1 MESRAATTESKHTY
15 PTSPWIQAPTIS
27 SSTSGSYFGDASS
40 RVPAQLDFWPL
51 LFPQQASVYQA
62 QLLHYTNL
70 VSPGRGGGLHQP
82 QALPQATVATP
93 QIQAAPRSRSSSK
106 VSNKEIS
113 STKSSQGGHGN
124 RAVQTKDKGD
134 RAVITGKDAPPKMQ
148 QSSQQQP
155 ELSHPLPARP
165 AARTGNGQSHS
176 NSMPSTP
183 QQHARNFSFE
193 SREPSPT
200 ATNNHSPR
208 SAYSETNSNLPSLRP
223 LPPRLGGCKY
233 ETSQIN
239 SKRRMPYS
247 IGSDKLDKTSLDKI
261 KSKLSDDVETKLT
274 TDMRELYD
282 RLRPTDKVE
291 ENRQKLVVKLEKMF
305 NEEWPGNDIRVHL
318 FGSSGN
324 LLCSDDADVDI
335 CITTPWKDLEYVC
348 MIAALLAKK
357 GMEKVVC
364 ISGAKVPIVKIWD
377 PELGLAC
384 DMNVNNTLALENTR
398 MVRTY
403 VEIDPRVRPLAM
415 VIKYWTRQRIVND
428 AAFGG
433 TLSSYTWICLIIGF
447 LQLRDPPVLPSLHQR
462 QHQRLPKN
470 GGPESAFA
478 DDLEKLSGFGAKN
491 EASLGELLFQF
502 FRFYAHEFDYDKY
515 VISIRLG
522 RKATRMEKGWH
533 IGINNH
539 LCVEEPFNTARN
551 LGNTADE
558 YSFRGLHLE
567 LRRAFDLISEGKLSE
582 CCEQYVYPKEETPV
596 FQRPPNTSR
605 PVMIR
610 SSSQQHSGRGRGNF
624 RGGRHSNNFQRNTN
638 SNRRASSSV
647 AYDTNTMYMP
657 QVAMT
662 PQDLAW
668 YAQQAQSHQQYPAL
682 VGAAMAAQVQQ
693 ENNIRFQLYTQ
704 SQVYQQVQAQM
715 AAQMHAAQRMQG
727 SSSATQQGP
736 ERSRTNSFD
745 NPPLSAPIAGPQDWY
760 NMYGVPM
767 AAYYGQSSFAYPSSP
782 ATVAT
787 STPEYRRGLQRS
799 SATTESGASTSGSS
813 LRSQSQ
819 PASRSAP
826 TAQHNQAHTGT
837 SASVNTNSN
846 PTRQVNGIPVSN
858 GVPSDAEYDEASQ
871 APASD
876 SPASD
881 EGAYLGYYVSDASS
895 PAHSQVAPNAIAFA
909 DTTQPAQ
916 GRRRLS
922 TEVPQTILDR
932 RMRRTSR
939 SPSPLGH
946 ARAFSSGGSSVASAP
961 VVASGSTNGPRA
973 ASRPLIVNGTGSSLR
988 TSSTPSQRHNP
999 AVVSTESNPT
1009 DDQGRSSQENT
1020 LQVQG
1025 LGTSG
1030 YNSDQLD
1037 GQALP
1042 RSESVQ
1048 IPVSE
1053 RTPMIVNGTTTPS
1066 SATNATASASPA
1078 SVSAPQQSA
1087 SQAID
1092 DASFRDRIA
1101 LMSMNQYAWS
1111 PQAQVQSQPY
1121 PDIANGTQPSLRQ
1134 RALSRQQS
1142 GVIAPLDLATRENRM
1157 NGHQLSIDAQHLS
1170 PINETRSPSPTV
1182 VRKNDFA
1189 SRVDQLPSASQSSAP
1204 KAHAE
1209 PSGSGHRSNDSK
1221 GSVGKESK
1229 QGHASTHSPKRSS
1242 TANQRSSQAT
1252 AQSQSQSHSSGQA
1265 QAQSPRVNGVREN
1278 GHTRSAKSESHG
1290 PESSWQK
1297 ATKGRKKGADT
1308 KNHGGSASSEQPPK
1322 HDADRKGG

>member
-1 MESRAATTESKHTY
+1 MESRATTTESKHTY
-15 PTSPWIQAPTIS
+15 PTSPWIQTPTI
-27 SSTSGSYFGDASS
+27 ASS
-40 RVPAQLDFWPL
+40 ASATYFDAPSRAPAQLDFWPL

-70 VSPGRGGGLHQP
+70 VSPGRGGGLQQP
-82 QALPQATVATP
+82 QALPQTTVATP

-106 VSNKEIS
+106 VSNKDS
-113 STKSSQGGHGN
+113 SAIKGNQGGHGH
-124 RAVQTKDKGD
+124 RAVQNKDKGD

-148 QSSQQQP
+148 QQSSQQP

-223 LPPRLGGCKY
+223 LPPRLVGGCQY
-233 ETSQIN
+233 ETSQMN

-247 IGSDKLDKTSLDKI
+247 IGSDKLERTSPDKI
-261 KSKLSDDVETKLT
+261 KSKLSEDEERKLT

-282 RLRPTDKVE
+282 RLTPTEKVE
-291 ENRQKLVVKLEKMF
+291 ENRQKLVVKLEKIF

-324 LLCSDDADVDI
+324 LLCSDDSDVDI
-335 CITTPWKDLEYVC
+335 CITTPWKELEGVC
-348 MIAALLAKK
+348 VIADLLARK
-357 GMEKVVC
+357 GMKKVVC
-364 ISGAKVPIVKIWD
+364 ISAAKVPIVKIWD

-415 VIKYWTRQRIVND
+415 IVKYWTRQRIVND

-462 QHQRLPKN
+462 QHQRLPKR
-470 GGPESAFA
+470 GGQESAFA
-478 DDLEKLSGFGAKN
+478 DDLDKLRGFGDKN
-491 EASLGELLFQF
+491 KASLGELLFQF
-502 FRFYAHEFDYDKY
+502 FRFYAHEFDYDKNA
-515 VISIRLG
+515 ISIRLG
-522 RKATRMEKGWH
+522 RKVTKQEKGWH

-539 LCVEEPFNTARN
+539 LCVEEPFNTIRN

-567 LRRAFDLISEGKLSE
+567 LRRAFNLISEGKLDE
-582 CCEQYVYPKEETPV
+582 CCEKYVYPKEETPT
-596 FQRPPNTSR
+596 FQRPPTQAR

-610 SSSQQHSGRGRGNF
+610 SSSQQHSGRGGRGNY
-624 RGGRHSNNFQRNTN
+624 RGRHSNNFHRNTN

-657 QVAMT
+657 SVAMT
-662 PQDLAW
+662 PQELAW

-682 VGAAMAAQVQQ
+682 VGAAMAAQLQQ

-727 SSSATQQGP
+727 SSSTSQQGS
-736 ERSRTNSFD
+736 ERPRTNSFD

-760 NMYGVPM
+760 SVYGVPM
-767 AAYYGQSSFAYPSSP
+767 AAYYGQAGFAYPSSP
-782 ATVAT
+782 ATAAAN
-787 STPEYRRGLQRS
+787 SPEYRRGLQRS
-799 SATTESGASTSGSS
+799 SATPESGASTSGSS

-819 PASRSAP
+819 PASRSATGQQVQGYPGNSTP
-826 TAQHNQAHTGT
+826 TNG
-837 SASVNTNSN
+837 SANTA
-846 PTRQVNGIPVSN
+846 RQVNGAPIPSFI
-858 GVPSDAEYDEASQ
+858 PDDADFDESTQ
-871 APASD
+871 RPASN

-895 PAHSQVAPNAIAFA
+895 PARSQGTPNAIAFG

-946 ARAFSSGGSSVASAP
+946 TRAYSTGGNAAATAQVGASSSP
-961 VVASGSTNGPRA
+961 NGHRV

-988 TSSTPSQRHNP
+988 TSSTPSQRHDP
-999 AVVSTESNPT
+999 AGTVADSNTTEELSLLSP
-1009 DDQGRSSQENT
+1009 GKP
-1020 LQVQG
+1020 LQIQG
-1025 LGTSG
+1025 LGISG
-1030 YNSDQLD
+1030 YAADQGGD
-1037 GQALP
+1037 MP
-1042 RSESVQ
+1042 EPVQ
-1048 IPVSE
+1048 TPV
-1053 RTPMIVNGTTTPS
+1053 IVNGTTTPS
-1066 SATNATASASPA
+1066 SAPNTTAAALPTTASSRPL
-1078 SVSAPQQSA
+1078 
-1087 SQAID
+1087 D
-1092 DASFRDRIA
+1092 DPSFRDRIA
-1101 LMSMNQYAWS
+1101 LMSMNQYAWAS
-1111 PQAQVQSQPY
+1111 QAQAQPEVV
-1121 PDIANGTQPSLRQ
+1121 NGTQMSLRQ
-1134 RALSRQQS
+1134 RAMSRQQS
-1142 GVIAPLDLATRENRM
+1142 GVIAPLDLATRDNRI

-1182 VRKNDFA
+1182 VRKGEYPLRADQSSFVPQNSLPKVQGEPPVPTHTKGSTA
-1189 SRVDQLPSASQSSAP
+1189 SHSKQAQSSA
-1204 KAHAE
+1204 
-1209 PSGSGHRSNDSK
+1209 
-1221 GSVGKESK
+1221 
-1229 QGHASTHSPKRSS
+1229 QSPKRLS
-1242 TANQRSSQAT
+1242 TSTQRSVQVATQSQAQTSSQAPT
-1252 AQSQSQSHSSGQA
+1252 
-1265 QAQSPRVNGVREN
+1265 QSPKVNGIREN
-1278 GHTRSAKSESHG
+1278 GHTRGVKSESHG
-1290 PESSWQK
+1290 PEGTWQK
-1297 ATKGRKKGADT
+1297 ATKGRRKGADA
-1308 KNHGGSASSEQPPK
+1308 KNQQGGGFVPSEQPPK
-1322 HDADRKGG
+1322 HEADRKGG

>member
-1 MESRAATTESKHTY
+1 MESRATTTESKHIY
-15 PTSPWIQAPTIS
+15 PTSPWIQAHTIS
-27 SSTSGSYFGDASS
+27 SSGSASYFSDVSS

-70 VSPGRGGGLHQP
+70 VSPGRGGGLQQP
-82 QALPQATVATP
+82 QALPPATVATP

-113 STKSSQGGHGN
+113 SIKGSQGGHGN

-148 QSSQQQP
+148 QSSQQP

-223 LPPRLGGCKY
+223 LPPRLMGGCQY
-233 ETSQIN
+233 ETSQMN

-247 IGSDKLDKTSLDKI
+247 IGSDKLEKISLEKI
-261 KSKLSDDVETKLT
+261 KSKLSEDEERKLT

-282 RLRPTDKVE
+282 RLRPTEKVE
-291 ENRQKLVVKLEKMF
+291 ENRQKLVVKLERIF

-324 LLCSDDADVDI
+324 WLCSDDSDVDI
-335 CITTPWKDLEYVC
+335 CITTPWKDLEGVC

-357 GMEKVVC
+357 GMQKVVC

-403 VEIDPRVRPLAM
+403 IEIDPRVRPLAM
-415 VIKYWTRQRIVND
+415 VIKYWTRKRIIND

-447 LQLRDPPVLPSLHQR
+447 LQLRDPPILPSLHQR
-462 QHQRLPKN
+462 QHQRLPKR
-470 GGPESAFA
+470 GGRESAFA
-478 DDLEKLSGFGAKN
+478 DDLEKLGGFGEKN

-502 FRFYAHEFDYDKY
+502 LRFYAHEFDYDKH

-522 RKATRMEKGWH
+522 RKATRLEKGWH

-539 LCVEEPFNTARN
+539 LCVEEPFNTVRN

-567 LRRAFDLISEGKLSE
+567 LRRAFDLISEGNLGE
-582 CCEQYVYPKEETPV
+582 CCEQYVYPKEETPL

-610 SSSQQHSGRGRGNF
+610 SSSQQHSGRGGRGNF
-624 RGGRHSNNFQRNTN
+624 RGGRHSNNFQRNVN

-657 QVAMT
+657 SVAMT
-662 PQDLAW
+662 PQELAW

-727 SSSATQQGP
+727 SSSASQQGP
-736 ERSRTNSFD
+736 ERPRTNSFD
-745 NPPLSAPIAGPQDWY
+745 NPPLSAPIASPQDWY
-760 NMYGVPM
+760 SMYGVPM
-767 AAYYGQSSFAYPSSP
+767 TAYYGQSSFAYPSSP
-782 ATVAT
+782 ATVT
-787 STPEYRRGLQRS
+787 TTTPEYRRGLQRS

-826 TAQHNQAHTGT
+826 TAQHNQAYPGT
-837 SASVNTNSN
+837 STPMNVSSN

-858 GVPSDAEYDEASQ
+858 GVLGDVDHDETPK
-871 APASD
+871 APASN

-895 PAHSQVAPNAIAFA
+895 PARSQVAPNAIAFA
-909 DTTQPAQ
+909 DTTQPTQ

-946 ARAFSSGGSSVASAP
+946 TRAFSTGGNSVASAP
-961 VVASGSTNGPRA
+961 TIASGSTNGLRT
-973 ASRPLIVNGTGSSLR
+973 ASRPLVVNGTGSSLR
-988 TSSTPSQRHNP
+988 TSSTPSQRHTS
-999 AVVSTESNPT
+999 AVIATESNAA
-1009 DDQGRSSQENT
+1009 DDQCRSSQEST
-1020 LQVQG
+1020 LKIQG
-1025 LGTSG
+1025 LGISG
-1030 YNSDQLD
+1030 YAADQVD
-1037 GQALP
+1037 GQAFP
-1042 RSESVQ
+1042 RSEPVQ
-1048 IPVSE
+1048 TPVPE
-1053 RTPMIVNGTTTPS
+1053 RAPVIVNGTTTPS
-1066 SATNATASASPA
+1066 ATAIATTSASPA
-1078 SVSAPQQSA
+1078 SAPQPV
-1087 SQAID
+1087 D

-1101 LMSMNQYAWS
+1101 LMSMNQYAWT
-1111 PQAQVQSQPY
+1111 PQGQAQTQPQ
-1121 PDIANGTQPSLRQ
+1121 PDNINGTQTSHRQ
-1134 RALSRQQS
+1134 RALARPQS

-1157 NGHQLSIDAQHLS
+1157 NGHQLSIEAQHLS

-1189 SRVDQLPSASQSSAP
+1189 SKNDQLPPAAQNSAP
-1204 KAHAE
+1204 KAHVE
-1209 PSGSGHRSNDSK
+1209 PFISGNHSK
-1221 GSVGKESK
+1221 GVAAKESK
-1229 QGHASTHSPKRSS
+1229 QGHVSTQSPKRGS
-1242 TANQRSSQAT
+1242 TAAQRSVQGT
-1252 AQSQSQSHSSGQA
+1252 AQTQSQLHTSGQA
-1265 QAQSPRVNGVREN
+1265 QAQSPKVNGVREN
-1278 GHTRSAKSESHG
+1278 GHTRGVKSES
-1290 PESSWQK
+1290 PEGTWQK

-1308 KNHGGSASSEQPPK
+1308 KNHGGGFVSSEQPPK
-1322 HDADRKGG
+1322 HEADRKGG

>member
-1 MESRAATTESKHTY
+1 MESRATTTESKHTY
-15 PTSPWIQAPTIS
+15 PTSPWIQTPTIA
-27 SSTSGSYFGDASS
+27 SSTSASYFSDAS
-40 RVPAQLDFWPL
+40 RAPGQLDFWPL

-70 VSPGRGGGLHQP
+70 VSPGRGGGLQQP
-82 QALPQATVATP
+82 QALPQTTVATP

-106 VSNKEIS
+106 VSNKDNPTIKG
-113 STKSSQGGHGN
+113 TQGGHGN
-124 RAVQTKDKGD
+124 RAVQNKDKGD
-134 RAVITGKDAPPKMQ
+134 RAVITGKDAPPKMHQ
-148 QSSQQQP
+148 QSSQQP

-223 LPPRLGGCKY
+223 LPPRLMGGCQY
-233 ETSQIN
+233 ETSQMN

-247 IGSDKLDKTSLDKI
+247 IGSDKLERISLDKI
-261 KSKLSDDVETKLT
+261 KSKLSEDEERKLT

-282 RLRPTDKVE
+282 RLTPTAKVE
-291 ENRQKLVVKLEKMF
+291 ENRQKLVVKLERIF
-305 NEEWPGNDIRVHL
+305 NDEWPGNDIRVHL

-324 LLCSDDADVDI
+324 LLCSDDSDVDI
-335 CITTPWKDLEYVC
+335 CITTPWKELEGVC
-348 MIAALLAKK
+348 IIADLLARK
-357 GMEKVVC
+357 GMKKVVC
-364 ISGAKVPIVKIWD
+364 ISAAKVPIVKIWD

-415 VIKYWTRQRIVND
+415 IVKYWTRQRIVND

-462 QHQRLPKN
+462 QHQRLPKK

-478 DDLEKLSGFGAKN
+478 DDLDKLRGFGDKN
-491 EASLGELLFQF
+491 KASLGELLFQF
-502 FRFYAHEFDYDKY
+502 FRFYAHEFDYDKNA
-515 VISIRLG
+515 ISIRLG
-522 RKATRMEKGWH
+522 RKVTKQEKGWH

-539 LCVEEPFNTARN
+539 LCVEEPFNTIRN

-567 LRRAFDLISEGKLSE
+567 LRRAFDLISEGKLDE
-582 CCEQYVYPKEETPV
+582 CCEKYVYPKEETPT
-596 FQRPPNTSR
+596 FQRPPTQAR

-610 SSSQQHSGRGRGNF
+610 SSSQQNSGRGGRGNY
-624 RGGRHSNNFQRNTN
+624 RGGRHSNNFHRNTN

-657 QVAMT
+657 SVAMT
-662 PQDLAW
+662 PQELAW

-682 VGAAMAAQVQQ
+682 VGAAMAAQLQQ

-727 SSSATQQGP
+727 SSSTSQQGS
-736 ERSRTNSFD
+736 ERPRTNSFD

-760 NMYGVPM
+760 SVYGVPM
-767 AAYYGQSSFAYPSSP
+767 AAAYYGQSGFAYPSPP
-782 ATVAT
+782 ATAAT
-787 STPEYRRGLQRS
+787 TTPEYRRGLQRS
-799 SATTESGASTSGSS
+799 SATTESGVSASGSS

-826 TAQHNQAHTGT
+826 TGQQGQGYPGT
-837 SASVNTNSN
+837 STPTNSSAN
-846 PTRQVNGIPVSN
+846 PARQVNGVPIPSFI
-858 GVPSDAEYDEASQ
+858 PDDADYDEAPQ
-871 APASD
+871 RPASN

-895 PAHSQVAPNAIAFA
+895 PARSQGTPNAIAFG

-946 ARAFSSGGSSVASAP
+946 ARAFSMGGNAAAP
-961 VVASGSTNGPRA
+961 VQAAAAANPNGHRA
-973 ASRPLIVNGTGSSLR
+973 ASRPLVVNGTGSSLR
-988 TSSTPSQRHNP
+988 TSSTPSQRHDP
-999 AVVSTESNPT
+999 AGLAADSNTADEP
-1009 DDQGRSSQENT
+1009 RRLAQEKA

-1025 LGTSG
+1025 LGISG
-1030 YNSDQLD
+1030 YAADQGD
-1037 GQALP
+1037 V
-1042 RSESVQ
+1042 ESFTRPEPVQ
-1048 IPVSE
+1048 TPVSE
-1053 RTPMIVNGTTTPS
+1053 RTPVIVNGTTTPS
-1066 SATNATASASPA
+1066 SATNAAVAAAASPA
-1078 SVSAPQQSA
+1078 SAPRPV
-1087 SQAID
+1087 D
-1092 DASFRDRIA
+1092 DPSFRDRIA
-1101 LMSMNQYAWS
+1101 LMSMNQYAWAS
-1111 PQAQVQSQPY
+1111 QTQVQPEVVNS
-1121 PDIANGTQPSLRQ
+1121 TQVSLRQ
-1134 RALSRQQS
+1134 RAMSRQQS
-1142 GVIAPLDLATRENRM
+1142 GVIAPLDLATRDNRM

-1182 VRKNDFA
+1182 IRKGDYPLRA
-1189 SRVDQLPSASQSSAP
+1189 DQSSFVPQNAAP
-1204 KAHAE
+1204 KVQTDPPVA
-1209 PSGSGHRSNDSK
+1209 GHKVNETKVSTANP
-1221 GSVGKESK
+1221 SK
-1229 QGHASTHSPKRSS
+1229 QAQASAQSPKRSS
-1242 TANQRSSQAT
+1242 TATQRSAQAA
-1252 AQSQSQSHSSGQA
+1252 AQPQSLPQASGQA
-1265 QAQSPRVNGVREN
+1265 PAQSPRVNGIREN
-1278 GHTRSAKSESHG
+1278 GHTRGVKSESHG
-1290 PESSWQK
+1290 AEGTWQK
-1297 ATKGRKKGADT
+1297 ATKSRKKGADA
-1308 KNHGGSASSEQPPK
+1308 KNQGSGFVPSEQPPK
-1322 HDADRKGG
+1322 HEADRKGG